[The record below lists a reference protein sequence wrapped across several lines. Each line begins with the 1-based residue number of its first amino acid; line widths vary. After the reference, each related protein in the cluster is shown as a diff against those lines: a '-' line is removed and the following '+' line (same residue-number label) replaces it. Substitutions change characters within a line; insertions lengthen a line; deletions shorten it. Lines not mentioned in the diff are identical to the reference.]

1 MSRIRVIRVFLEVLG
16 AIAILGSLVGAL
28 VELSDLSR
36 TEAPTSSAYATI
48 LLRSLAIL
56 TGGGLLWGVAALLG
70 ALEGVR
76 QRRES
81 GTANADQSVDSEPQQ
96 PGTLPSHSIDELAV
110 LLREVRDISLLDGDQ
125 RRMRLEMQGHAALE
139 VLQRDV
145 PALLREHNWIEARHR
160 VQDSRARFP
169 MIREIGTLEHQIE
182 QMRSQ
187 VENADIE
194 HCERQIDDLI
204 QLGAWDRVAEVVTE
218 LLKRHP
224 DSHRAIELSQKI
236 RVQKNSAEAEQRAKT
251 MAQAQEASNKRDWKT
266 ALALANIIV
275 QRYPKSPEAQAVR
288 MQLPTLREN
297 AEIQTRKQLELQYSD
312 SVQAHRYGDALRLAK
327 EIIDQYPNSPQAE
340 ALRGQ
345 LARLRDAAGAAAA

>member
-1 MSRIRVIRVFLEVLG
+1 MNRIRLIRGFLEALGAFAVLG
-16 AIAILGSLVGAL
+16 ALVAVL
-28 VELSDLSR
+28 IQMSDLSR
-36 TEAPTSSAYATI
+36 TEAPTASAYAAI
-48 LLRSLAIL
+48 LLRGLAIL
-56 TGGGLLWGVAALLG
+56 MGGGLLWGVAELIG

-76 QRRES
+76 QRRDAHGGATTEIFE
-81 GTANADQSVDSEPQQ
+81 TEPQQ
-96 PGTLPSHSIDELAV
+96 AGGLPAHSVDELAV

-125 RRMRLEMQGHAALE
+125 RRLRLEMQGRAALE

-160 VQDSRARFP
+160 VQDARARFP
-169 MIREIGTLEHQIE
+169 MVRELTALEQQIE

-187 VENADIE
+187 VENADLE
-194 HCERQIDDLI
+194 HGEQQINDLI
-204 QLGAWDRVAEVVTE
+204 QLGAWDRVTEVVTE

-224 DSHRAIELSQKI
+224 DSQRGIELSQKI

-297 AEIQTRKQLELQYSD
+297 AEIQTRKQLEAQYSD

-340 ALRGQ
+340 ALRAQ
-345 LARLRDAAGAAAA
+345 LPKLRDAANAVAV